1 MTKRLKNMISDCLL
15 LAKIYLLPLDILV
28 SNQKKKTMPSG
39 SIKSF
44 TLLDILEILKE
55 VKTNMKA
62 QELLWMSAME

>member
-1 MTKRLKNMISDCLL
+1 
-15 LAKIYLLPLDILV
+15 
-28 SNQKKKTMPSG
+28 MPSG